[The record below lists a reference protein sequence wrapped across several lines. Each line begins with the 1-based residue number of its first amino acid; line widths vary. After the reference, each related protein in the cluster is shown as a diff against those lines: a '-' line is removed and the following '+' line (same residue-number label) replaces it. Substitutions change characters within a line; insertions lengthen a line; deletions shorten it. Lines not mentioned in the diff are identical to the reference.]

1 MQTTTRKWT
10 FEEVKG
16 FSEWDKKRKD
26 GKLGVPVRFETVS
39 ELESWLHE
47 QKWSEISNMREKVAN
62 TLIPIQKKIEED
74 QKRIERGNDVYG

>member
-16 FSEWDKKRKD
+16 FSEWDKKRKE
-26 GKLGVPVRFETVS
+26 GKLGTPVRFETVD

-47 QKWSEISNMREKVAN
+47 QK
-62 TLIPIQKKIEED
+62 
-74 QKRIERGNDVYG
+74 